1 MKIVNDI
8 IESRRGHYC
17 HVLEIGT
24 VYELE
29 EIVSELVNEFQHKY
43 TELEILEFFNTLTIY
58 YFVDEEEGQIED
70 PEEEEKIYSFNFES
84 FLKELN

>member
-8 IESRRGHYC
+8 SANRFNYC

-43 TELEILEFFNTLTIY
+43 TELEILEFFTTITIY

-70 PEEEEKIYSFNFES
+70 PEEEEKIYNFNFEN
-84 FLKELN
+84 FIKELN